1 MLDRLKV
8 VAIRNSEVFAP
19 WRLLMY
25 KVTMSIC
32 ALKSLHYTKLSVAGR
47 DHYWKFHCTFIVR
60 TKFRRKITKN
70 IKHKI
75 LLECNLKL
83 FGMCFLENKQESV
96 YFYVQRIHRV
106 AQELQVTY
114 LVLLPCATVG
124 FSK

>member
-1 MLDRLKV
+1 MLDRLKF

-60 TKFRRKITKN
+60 TKFRRKIKKN

-83 FGMCFLENKQESV
+83 FGHVLFGKQA
-96 YFYVQRIHRV
+96 RV
-106 AQELQVTY
+106 C
-114 LVLLPCATVG
+114 VLLCTKNSQSSSRTTG
-124 FSK
+124 YLFSVIALCNC